1 MGLRDRIARALATG
15 EIEKGPNLP
24 AGTNTI
30 ATDALMAQGALAMQ
44 QGYGSVNPLPR
55 APFSAQVPFGPG
67 MPIPAAAINPVNPLT
82 GRPEPRRYEY
92 QVAQNINITETR
104 LVPFKT
110 LRAAA
115 DQIDILRRCVEVTK
129 AKLVGLE
136 FDIVLGND
144 ASEKIAAESGGDH
157 VRAMAK
163 AREKY
168 TDEINRLRE
177 FWEMPDKANGF
188 TWQDW
193 INIAAE
199 DILVIDAWAVY
210 PQPTVGGD
218 LYGFQILDGSTIKP
232 LIDDRGMRPLPPNA
246 AFQQILYGF
255 PRSEFSATDEDPKAD
270 GEFSSDQLAYM
281 VKNRRSISVYGFS
294 PVERALPLADIYL
307 RRQQWIRAEYTDGVL
322 PDLMF
327 TTDEDWG
334 TNPDLLRA
342 YENILND
349 DLAGQTDQRKR
360 ARLLP
365 KGLAPIVN
373 EGYGEKFKDTLDD
386 YLITSI
392 CGHFGVQPSEIGFA
406 PKSGLG
412 GAGFSEGQAENAE
425 AVGIG
430 PIATWISKQITNLSY
445 TYLGMPRE
453 LEFRLM
459 TSKRMDNEENARK
472 NEIEVRSGGK
482 SVNERRSELGLPLL
496 DTPQAD
502 MPILVSGSSVYL
514 FSPDGLIDAAT
525 ASTAPTLSGPDAT
538 STEPTTP
545 NPLTQKPEQEVEVK
559 PEVEDTEV
567 EAEDVPA
574 KETAEVKAFMK
585 WANKGKR
592 ARLFEFKHLDPI
604 VGDALN
610 RCAFD
615 GDLDTARALA
625 KAYLT

>member
-1 MGLRDRIARALATG
+1 MGLRDRIARAIATG
-15 EIEKGPNLP
+15 NLEKGPNLP
-24 AGTNTI
+24 RGATTIGT
-30 ATDALMAQGALAMQ
+30 DDLMAQSGLAMQ
-44 QGYGSVNPLPR
+44 QTYGNNVALPR
-55 APFSAQVPFGPG
+55 APFSATVPFGPG
-67 MPIPAAAINPVNPLT
+67 NPIIPGAINPINPAT

-92 QVAQNINITETR
+92 QVAQNINIVPTR
-104 LVPFKT
+104 LVPFST
-110 LRAAA
+110 LRAAG
-115 DQIDILRRCVEVTK
+115 DSIDILRRCIEVTK
-129 AKLVGLE
+129 SKMNGLQ
-136 FDIVLGND
+136 FDIVLGAD

-177 FWEMPDKANGF
+177 FWENPDKANGY

-193 INIAAE
+193 INIAIE
-199 DILVIDAWAVY
+199 DILVIDALAIY

-232 LIDDRGMRPLPPNA
+232 LIDDRGMRPMSPNA

-255 PRSEFSATDEDPKAD
+255 PRSEFSATEEDPKAD
-270 GEFSSDQLAYM
+270 GEFTSDQLAYM
-281 VKNRRSISVYGFS
+281 VRNRRSTTVYGFS

-307 RRQQWIRAEYTDGVL
+307 RRQQWIRAEYTDGVM
-322 PDLMF
+322 PELMF

-334 TNPDLLRA
+334 TNPDLLLA
-342 YENILND
+342 YERILND
-349 DLAGQTDQRKR
+349 DLAGQTEQRKR

-365 KGLAPIVN
+365 KGLTPIVN

-386 YLITSI
+386 YLVTSI
-392 CGHFGVQPSEIGFA
+392 CGHFGVQPAEIGFS

-412 GAGFSEGQAENAE
+412 GAGFSEGQAENGE
-425 AVGIG
+425 ALGIG
-430 PIATWISKQITNLSY
+430 PLANWISKQLTNLSY

-453 LEFRLM
+453 LEFKLL
-459 TSKRMDNEENARK
+459 TSERRDTEENARK

-482 SVNERRSELGLPLL
+482 SINERRSELGLPLL

-502 MPILVSGSSVYL
+502 MPIMVAGSSVLL
-514 FSPDGLIDAAT
+514 FSPDGIIDAAQ
-525 ASTAPTLSGPDAT
+525 AAQAPTLSGPDAT
-538 STEPTTP
+538 PDAPTTP
-545 NPLTQKPEQEVEVK
+545 DTLEQKPSTEVK
-559 PEVEDTEV
+559 PEDEEV
-567 EAEDVPA
+567 
-574 KETAEVKAFMK
+574 TEVKAFMK
-585 WANKGKR
+585 WAAKGKR
-592 ARLFEFKHLDPI
+592 ARLFEFKSLDPI

>member
-1 MGLRDRIARALATG
+1 MGLRDRIARAIATTNL
-15 EIEKGPNLP
+15 EKGPNLP
-24 AGTNTI
+24 RGATTIGT
-30 ATDALMAQGALAMQ
+30 DDLMAQSGLAMQ
-44 QGYGSVNPLPR
+44 QTYGNNVALPR
-55 APFSAQVPFGPG
+55 APFSATVPFGPG
-67 MPIPAAAINPVNPLT
+67 NPIIPGAINPVNPLT

-92 QVAQNINITETR
+92 QVAQNINIVPTR
-104 LVPFKT
+104 LVPFST
-110 LRAAA
+110 LRDAG
-115 DQIDILRRCVEVTK
+115 DSIDILRRCIEVTK
-129 AKLVGLE
+129 SKMNGLD
-136 FDIVLGND
+136 FDIVLGAD

-163 AREKY
+163 ARIQY
-168 TDEINRLRE
+168 TEEINRLRT
-177 FWEMPDKANGF
+177 FWENPDKANGY

-193 INIAAE
+193 INIAIE
-199 DILVIDAWAVY
+199 DILVIDALAIY

-232 LIDDRGMRPLPPNA
+232 LIDDRGMRPMSPNA

-255 PRSEFSATDEDPKAD
+255 PRSEFAATEEDPKAD
-270 GEFSSDQLAYM
+270 GEFTADQLAYM
-281 VKNRRSISVYGFS
+281 VRNRRSTTVYGFS

-307 RRQQWIRAEYTDGVL
+307 RRQQWIRAEYTDGVM
-322 PDLMF
+322 PELMF

-334 TNPDLLRA
+334 TNPDLLLA
-342 YENILND
+342 YERILND
-349 DLAGQTDQRKR
+349 DLAGQTEQRKR

-365 KGLAPIVN
+365 KGLTPIVN

-386 YLITSI
+386 YLVTSI
-392 CGHFGVQPSEIGFA
+392 CGHFGVQPAEIGFS

-412 GAGFSEGQAENAE
+412 GAGFSEGQAENGE
-425 AVGIG
+425 ALGIG
-430 PIATWISKQITNLSY
+430 PLANWISKQLTNLSY

-453 LEFRLM
+453 LEFKLM
-459 TSKRMDNEENARK
+459 TSQRMDTEENARK
-472 NEIEVRSGGK
+472 NEIEIRSAGK

-502 MPILVSGSSVYL
+502 MPILVSGGAVYL

-525 ASTAPTLSGPDAT
+525 ASVAPTLSGPDAT
-538 STEPTTP
+538 PDAPTTP
-545 NPLTQKPEQEVEVK
+545 NPLEQEPSTEVK
-559 PEVEDTEV
+559 PEDE
-567 EAEDVPA
+567 EA
-574 KETAEVKAFMK
+574 TEVKAFMK
-585 WANKGKR
+585 WAAKGKR
-592 ARLFEFKHLDPI
+592 ARLFEFKSLDPI

>member
-1 MGLRDRIARALATG
+1 MGLRDRIARAIATG
-15 EIEKGPNLP
+15 NLEKGPNLP
-24 AGTNTI
+24 RGATTIGT
-30 ATDALMAQGALAMQ
+30 DDLMAQSGLAMQ
-44 QGYGSVNPLPR
+44 QTYGNNVALPR
-55 APFSAQVPFGPG
+55 APFSATVPFGPG
-67 MPIPAAAINPVNPLT
+67 NPIIPGAINPVNPLT

-92 QVAQNINITETR
+92 QVAQNINIVPTR
-104 LVPFKT
+104 LVPFST
-110 LRAAA
+110 LRAAG
-115 DQIDILRRCVEVTK
+115 DSIDILRRCIEVTK
-129 AKLVGLE
+129 SKMNGLD
-136 FDIVLGND
+136 FDIVLGSD

-177 FWEMPDKANGF
+177 FWENPDKSNGY

-193 INIAAE
+193 INIAIE
-199 DILVIDAWAVY
+199 DILVIDALAIY

-232 LIDDRGMRPLPPNA
+232 LIDDRGMRPMSPNA

-255 PRSEFSATDEDPKAD
+255 PRSEFSATEEDPKAD
-270 GEFSSDQLAYM
+270 GEFTSDQLAYM
-281 VKNRRSISVYGFS
+281 VRNRRSTTVYGFS

-307 RRQQWIRAEYTDGVL
+307 RRQQWIRAEYTDGVM
-322 PDLMF
+322 PELMF

-334 TNPDLLRA
+334 TNPDLLLA
-342 YENILND
+342 YERILND
-349 DLAGQTDQRKR
+349 DLAGQTEQRKR

-365 KGLAPIVN
+365 KGLTPIVN

-386 YLITSI
+386 YLVTSI
-392 CGHFGVQPSEIGFA
+392 CGHFGVQPAEIGFS
-406 PKSGLG
+406 PKGGLG
-412 GAGFSEGQAENAE
+412 GAGFSEGQAENGE
-425 AVGIG
+425 ALGIG
-430 PIATWISKQITNLSY
+430 PLANWISKQLTNLSY

-453 LEFRLM
+453 LEFKLL
-459 TSKRMDNEENARK
+459 TSERRDTEENARK
-472 NEIEVRSGGK
+472 NEIEIRSAGK

-502 MPILVSGSSVYL
+502 MPILVSGAAVYL

-525 ASTAPTLSGPDAT
+525 ASVAPTLEGPDAT
-538 STEPTTP
+538 PTEPTTP
-545 NPLTQKPEQEVEVK
+545 NTLEEKPSTEVK
-559 PEVEDTEV
+559 PEDEEV
-567 EAEDVPA
+567 
-574 KETAEVKAFMK
+574 TEVKAFMK
-585 WANKGKR
+585 WAAKGKR
-592 ARLFEFKHLDPI
+592 ARLFEFKSLDPI

>member
-1 MGLRDRIARALATG
+1 MGLRDRIARALATQD
-15 EIEKGPNLP
+15 IEKGPNLP
-24 AGTNTI
+24 AGATTI
-30 ATDALMAQGALAMQ
+30 GTDALMASSGLAMQ
-44 QGYGSVNPLPR
+44 QTYGNNVALPR
-55 APFSAQVPFGPG
+55 APFSATVPFGPG
-67 MPIPAAAINPVNPLT
+67 NPIIPGAINPVNPLT

-92 QVAQNINITETR
+92 QVAQNINIVPTR
-104 LVPFKT
+104 LVPFST
-110 LRAAA
+110 LRDAA
-115 DQIDILRRCVEVTK
+115 DSIDILRRCIEVTK
-129 AKLVGLE
+129 AKMNGLD
-136 FDIVLGND
+136 FDIVLGAD

-168 TDEINRLRE
+168 TDEINRMRE
-177 FWEMPDKANGF
+177 FWENPDKANGY

-193 INIAAE
+193 INIAIE
-199 DILVIDAWAVY
+199 DILVIDALAVY

-232 LIDDRGMRPLPPNA
+232 LIDDRGMRPLSPNA

-255 PRSEFSATDEDPKAD
+255 PRSEFAATEEDPKAD
-270 GEFSSDQLAYM
+270 GEFTSDQLAYM
-281 VKNRRSISVYGFS
+281 VRNRRSTTVYGFS

-307 RRQQWIRAEYTDGVL
+307 RRQQWIRAEYTDGVM
-322 PDLMF
+322 PELMF

-334 TNPDLLRA
+334 TNPDLLLA
-342 YENILND
+342 YERILND
-349 DLAGQTDQRKR
+349 DLAGQTEQRKR

-365 KGLAPIVN
+365 KGLTPIVN

-386 YLITSI
+386 YLVTSI
-392 CGHFGVQPSEIGFA
+392 CGHFGVQPAEIGFS
-406 PKSGLG
+406 PKGGLG
-412 GAGFSEGQAENAE
+412 GAGFSEGQAENGE
-425 AVGIG
+425 ALGIG
-430 PIATWISKQITNLSY
+430 PLANWISKQLTNLSY

-453 LEFRLM
+453 LEFKLL
-459 TSKRMDNEENARK
+459 TSERRDTEENARK
-472 NEIEVRSGGK
+472 NEIEIRSAGK

-502 MPILVSGSSVYL
+502 MPILVSGGAVYL

-525 ASTAPTLSGPDAT
+525 ASVAPTLSGPDAT
-538 STEPTTP
+538 PDAPTTP
-545 NPLTQKPEQEVEVK
+545 NPLEQEPATEVK
-559 PEVEDTEV
+559 PEEDEV
-567 EAEDVPA
+567 
-574 KETAEVKAFMK
+574 TEVKAFMK
-585 WANKGKR
+585 WAAKGKR
-592 ARLFEFKHLDPI
+592 ARLFEFKSLDPI

>member
-1 MGLRDRIARALATG
+1 MGLRDRIARALATQD
-15 EIEKGPNLP
+15 IEKGPNLP
-24 AGTNTI
+24 AG
-30 ATDALMAQGALAMQ
+30 ATTVGTDQLMAQSGLAMQ
-44 QGYGSVNPLPR
+44 QTYGNNVALPR
-55 APFSAQVPFGPG
+55 APFSATVPFGPG
-67 MPIPAAAINPVNPLT
+67 NPIIPGAINPINPAT

-92 QVAQNINITETR
+92 QVAQNINIVPTR
-104 LVPFKT
+104 LVPFST
-110 LRAAA
+110 LRDAG
-115 DQIDILRRCVEVTK
+115 DSIDILRRCIEVTK
-129 AKLVGLE
+129 SKMNGLD
-136 FDIVLGND
+136 FDIVLGSD

-168 TDEINRLRE
+168 TDEINRLRT
-177 FWEMPDKANGF
+177 FWENPDKANGY

-193 INIAAE
+193 INIAVE
-199 DILVIDAWAVY
+199 DILVIDALAVY

-255 PRSEFSATDEDPKAD
+255 PRSEFAATEEDPKAD
-270 GEFSSDQLAYM
+270 GEFTADQLAYM
-281 VKNRRSISVYGFS
+281 VRNRRSTTVYGFS

-307 RRQQWIRAEYTDGVL
+307 RRQQWIRAEYTDGVM
-322 PDLMF
+322 PELMF

-334 TNPDLLRA
+334 TNPDLLLA
-342 YENILND
+342 YERILND
-349 DLAGQTDQRKR
+349 DLAGQTEQRKR

-365 KGLAPIVN
+365 KGLTPIVN

-386 YLITSI
+386 YLVTSI
-392 CGHFGVQPSEIGFA
+392 CGHFGVQPAEIGFS

-412 GAGFSEGQAENAE
+412 GAGFSEGQAENGE
-425 AVGIG
+425 ALGIG
-430 PIATWISKQITNLSY
+430 PLANWISKQLTNLSY

-453 LEFRLM
+453 LEFKLM
-459 TSKRMDNEENARK
+459 TSQRMDTEENARK
-472 NEIEVRSGGK
+472 NQIEVTSAGK

-502 MPILVSGSSVYL
+502 MPILVSGSGVYL

-525 ASTAPTLSGPDAT
+525 ASVAPTLSGPDAT
-538 STEPTTP
+538 PDAPTTP
-545 NPLTQKPEQEVEVK
+545 NPLEQEPATEVK
-559 PEVEDTEV
+559 PEDEEV
-567 EAEDVPA
+567 N
-574 KETAEVKAFMK
+574 EVKAFMK
-585 WANKGKR
+585 WAAKGKR
-592 ARLFEFKHLDPI
+592 ARLFEFKSLDPI

>member
-1 MGLRDRIARALATG
+1 MGLRDRIARALATQD
-15 EIEKGPNLP
+15 IEKGPNLP
-24 AGTNTI
+24 AG
-30 ATDALMAQGALAMQ
+30 ATTVGTDQLMAQTGLAMQ
-44 QGYGSVNPLPR
+44 QTYGNNVALPR
-55 APFSAQVPFGPG
+55 APFSATVPFGPG
-67 MPIPAAAINPVNPLT
+67 NPIIPGAINPINPAT

-92 QVAQNINITETR
+92 QVAQNINIVPTR
-104 LVPFKT
+104 LVPFST
-110 LRAAA
+110 LRDAG
-115 DQIDILRRCVEVTK
+115 DSIDILRRCIEVTK
-129 AKLVGLE
+129 SKMNGLD
-136 FDIVLGND
+136 FDIVLGSD

-168 TDEINRLRE
+168 TDEINRLRT
-177 FWEMPDKANGF
+177 FWENPDKANGY

-193 INIAAE
+193 INIAVE
-199 DILVIDAWAVY
+199 DILVIDALAVY

-255 PRSEFSATDEDPKAD
+255 PRSEFAATEEDPKAD
-270 GEFSSDQLAYM
+270 GEFTADQLAYM
-281 VKNRRSISVYGFS
+281 VRNRRSTTVYGFS

-307 RRQQWIRAEYTDGVL
+307 RRQQWIRAEYTDGVM
-322 PDLMF
+322 PELMF

-334 TNPDLLRA
+334 TNPDLLLA
-342 YENILND
+342 YERILND
-349 DLAGQTDQRKR
+349 DLAGQTEQRKR

-365 KGLAPIVN
+365 KGLTPIVN

-386 YLITSI
+386 YLVTSI
-392 CGHFGVQPSEIGFA
+392 CGHFGVQPAEIGFS

-412 GAGFSEGQAENAE
+412 GAGFSEGQAENGE
-425 AVGIG
+425 ALGIG
-430 PIATWISKQITNLSY
+430 PLANWISKQLSNLSY

-453 LEFRLM
+453 LEFKLM
-459 TSKRMDNEENARK
+459 TSQRMDTEENARK
-472 NEIEVRSGGK
+472 NQIEVTSAGK

-502 MPILVSGSSVYL
+502 MPILVSGSGVYL

-525 ASTAPTLSGPDAT
+525 ASVAPTLSGPDAT
-538 STEPTTP
+538 PDAPTTP
-545 NPLTQKPEQEVEVK
+545 NPLEQEPATEVK
-559 PEVEDTEV
+559 PEDEEV
-567 EAEDVPA
+567 N
-574 KETAEVKAFMK
+574 EVKAFMK
-585 WANKGKR
+585 WAAKGKR
-592 ARLFEFKHLDPI
+592 ARLFEFKSLDPI

>member
-1 MGLRDRIARALATG
+1 MGLRDRIARAIATDNL
-15 EIEKGPNLP
+15 EKGPNLP
-24 AGTNTI
+24 AGATTI
-30 ATDALMAQGALAMQ
+30 GTDALMAQSGLAMQ
-44 QGYGSVNPLPR
+44 QTYGNNVALPR
-55 APFSAQVPFGPG
+55 APFSATVPFGPG
-67 MPIPAAAINPVNPLT
+67 NPIIPGAINPVNPLT

-92 QVAQNINITETR
+92 QVAQNINIVPTR
-104 LVPFKT
+104 LVPFST
-110 LRAAA
+110 LRDAA
-115 DQIDILRRCVEVTK
+115 DSIDILRRCIEVTK
-129 AKLVGLE
+129 SKMSGLQ
-136 FDIVLGND
+136 FDIVLGSD

-177 FWEMPDKANGF
+177 FWENPDKANGY

-193 INIAAE
+193 INIAIE
-199 DILVIDAWAVY
+199 DILVIDALAVY

-232 LIDDRGMRPLPPNA
+232 LIDDRGMRPMAPNA

-255 PRSEFSATDEDPKAD
+255 PRSEFAATEEDPKAD
-270 GEFSSDQLAYM
+270 GEFTSDQLAYM
-281 VKNRRSISVYGFS
+281 VRNRRSITVYGFS

-307 RRQQWIRAEYTDGVL
+307 RRQQWIRAEYTDGVM
-322 PDLMF
+322 PELMF

-334 TNPDLLRA
+334 TNPDLLLA
-342 YENILND
+342 YERILND
-349 DLAGQTDQRKR
+349 DLAGQTEQRKR

-365 KGLAPIVN
+365 KGLTPIVN

-386 YLITSI
+386 YLVTSI
-392 CGHFGVQPSEIGFA
+392 CGHFGVQPAEIGFS
-406 PKSGLG
+406 PKGGLG
-412 GAGFSEGQAENAE
+412 GAGFSEGQAENGE
-425 AVGIG
+425 ALGIG
-430 PIATWISKQITNLSY
+430 PLANWISKQLTNLSY

-453 LEFRLM
+453 LEFKLL
-459 TSKRMDNEENARK
+459 TSERRDTEENARK

-482 SVNERRSELGLPLL
+482 SINERRSELGLPLL

-502 MPILVSGSSVYL
+502 MPIMVAGSSVLL
-514 FSPDGLIDAAT
+514 FSPDGIIDAAQ
-525 ASTAPTLSGPDAT
+525 AAQAPTLSGPDAT
-538 STEPTTP
+538 PNAPTTP
-545 NPLTQKPEQEVEVK
+545 NPLEQKPSTEVK
-559 PEVEDTEV
+559 PEDE
-567 EAEDVPA
+567 EA
-574 KETAEVKAFMK
+574 TEVKAFMK
-585 WANKGKR
+585 WAAKGKR
-592 ARLFEFKHLDPI
+592 ARLFEFKSLDPI

>member
-1 MGLRDRIARALATG
+1 
-15 EIEKGPNLP
+15 
-24 AGTNTI
+24 
-30 ATDALMAQGALAMQ
+30 MAQSGLAMQ
-44 QGYGSVNPLPR
+44 QTYGNNVALPR
-55 APFSAQVPFGPG
+55 SPFSATVPFGPG
-67 MPIPAAAINPVNPLT
+67 NPIIPGAINPINPLT

-92 QVAQNINITETR
+92 QVAQNINIVPTR
-104 LVPFKT
+104 LVPFST
-110 LRAAA
+110 LRAAG
-115 DQIDILRRCVEVTK
+115 DSIDILRRCIEVTK
-129 AKLVGLE
+129 SKMNGLQ
-136 FDIVLGND
+136 FDIVLGGD

-168 TDEINRLRE
+168 TDEINRLRT
-177 FWEMPDKANGF
+177 FWENPDKANGY

-193 INIAAE
+193 INIAIE
-199 DILVIDAWAVY
+199 DILVIDALAIY

-232 LIDDRGMRPLPPNA
+232 LIDDRGMRPMSPNA

-255 PRSEFSATDEDPKAD
+255 PRSEFSATEEDPKAD
-270 GEFSSDQLAYM
+270 GEFTADQLAYM
-281 VKNRRSISVYGFS
+281 VRNRRSTTVYGFS

-307 RRQQWIRAEYTDGVL
+307 RRQQWIRAEYTDGVM
-322 PDLMF
+322 PELMF

-334 TNPDLLRA
+334 TNPDLLLA
-342 YENILND
+342 YERILND
-349 DLAGQTDQRKR
+349 DLAGQTEQRKR

-365 KGLAPIVN
+365 KGLTPIVN

-386 YLITSI
+386 YLVTSI
-392 CGHFGVQPSEIGFA
+392 CGHFGVQPAEIGFS

-412 GAGFSEGQAENAE
+412 GAGFSEGQAENGE
-425 AVGIG
+425 ALGIG
-430 PIATWISKQITNLSY
+430 PLANWISKQLTNLSY

-453 LEFRLM
+453 LEFKLL
-459 TSKRMDNEENARK
+459 TSERRDTEENARK

-482 SVNERRSELGLPLL
+482 SINERRSELGLPLL

-502 MPILVSGSSVYL
+502 MPIMVAGSSVLL
-514 FSPDGLIDAAT
+514 FSPDGIIDAAQ
-525 ASTAPTLSGPDAT
+525 AAQAPTLSGPDAT
-538 STEPTTP
+538 PDAPTTP
-545 NPLTQKPEQEVEVK
+545 NTLEEKPSTEVK
-559 PEVEDTEV
+559 PEDE
-567 EAEDVPA
+567 EA
-574 KETAEVKAFMK
+574 TEVKAFMK
-585 WANKGKR
+585 WAAKGKR
-592 ARLFEFKHLDPI
+592 ARLFEFKSLDPI

>member
-1 MGLRDRIARALATG
+1 MGLRDRIARAIATTNL
-15 EIEKGPNLP
+15 EKGPNLP
-24 AGTNTI
+24 RGATTIGT
-30 ATDALMAQGALAMQ
+30 DDLMAQSGLAMQ
-44 QGYGSVNPLPR
+44 QTYGNNVALPR
-55 APFSAQVPFGPG
+55 APFSATVPFGPG
-67 MPIPAAAINPVNPLT
+67 NPIIPGAINPVNPLT

-92 QVAQNINITETR
+92 QVAQNINIVPTR
-104 LVPFKT
+104 LVPFST
-110 LRAAA
+110 LRDAG
-115 DQIDILRRCVEVTK
+115 DSIDILRRCIEVTK
-129 AKLVGLE
+129 SKMNGLD
-136 FDIVLGND
+136 FDIVLGSD

-177 FWEMPDKANGF
+177 FWENPDKSNGY

-193 INIAAE
+193 INIAIE
-199 DILVIDAWAVY
+199 DILVIDALAIY

-232 LIDDRGMRPLPPNA
+232 LIDDRGMRPMSPNA

-255 PRSEFSATDEDPKAD
+255 PRSEFAATEEDPKAD
-270 GEFSSDQLAYM
+270 GEFTSDQLAYM
-281 VKNRRSISVYGFS
+281 VRNRRSTTVYGFS

-307 RRQQWIRAEYTDGVL
+307 RRQQWIRAEYTDGVM
-322 PDLMF
+322 PELMF

-334 TNPDLLRA
+334 TNPDLLLA
-342 YENILND
+342 YERILND
-349 DLAGQTDQRKR
+349 DLAGQTEQRKR

-365 KGLAPIVN
+365 KGLTPIVN

-386 YLITSI
+386 YLVTSI
-392 CGHFGVQPSEIGFA
+392 CGHFGVQPSEIGFS
-406 PKSGLG
+406 PKGGLG
-412 GAGFSEGQAENAE
+412 GAGYSEGQAENGE
-425 AVGIG
+425 ALGIG
-430 PIATWISKQITNLSY
+430 PLANWISKQLTNLSY

-453 LEFRLM
+453 LEFKLM
-459 TSKRMDNEENARK
+459 TSQRMDTEENARK
-472 NEIEVRSGGK
+472 NQIEVTSAGK

-502 MPILVSGSSVYL
+502 MPILVSGAAVYL

-525 ASTAPTLSGPDAT
+525 ASVAPTLSGPDAT
-538 STEPTTP
+538 PDAPTTP
-545 NPLTQKPEQEVEVK
+545 NPLEQEPSTEVK
-559 PEVEDTEV
+559 PEDEEV
-567 EAEDVPA
+567 N
-574 KETAEVKAFMK
+574 EVKAFMK
-585 WANKGKR
+585 WAAKGKR
-592 ARLFEFKHLDPI
+592 ARLFEFKSLDPI

>member
-1 MGLRDRIARALATG
+1 MGLRDRIARALATQD
-15 EIEKGPNLP
+15 IEKGPNLP
-24 AGTNTI
+24 AG
-30 ATDALMAQGALAMQ
+30 ATTVGTDQLMAQSGLAMQ
-44 QGYGSVNPLPR
+44 QTYGNNVALPR
-55 APFSAQVPFGPG
+55 APFSATVPFGPG
-67 MPIPAAAINPVNPLT
+67 NPIIPGAINPINPAT

-92 QVAQNINITETR
+92 QVAQNINIVPTR
-104 LVPFKT
+104 LVPFST
-110 LRAAA
+110 LRDAA
-115 DQIDILRRCVEVTK
+115 DSIDILRRCIEVTK
-129 AKLVGLE
+129 AKMNGLQ
-136 FDIVLGND
+136 FDIVLGSD

-168 TDEINRLRE
+168 TDEINRMRT
-177 FWEMPDKANGF
+177 FWENPDKANGY

-193 INIAAE
+193 INIAVE
-199 DILVIDAWAVY
+199 DILVIDALAIY

-255 PRSEFSATDEDPKAD
+255 PRSEFAATEEDPKAD
-270 GEFSSDQLAYM
+270 GEFTADQLAYM
-281 VKNRRSISVYGFS
+281 VRNRRSTTVYGFS

-307 RRQQWIRAEYTDGVL
+307 RRQQWIRAEYTDGVM
-322 PDLMF
+322 PELMF

-334 TNPDLLRA
+334 TNPDLLLA
-342 YENILND
+342 YERILND
-349 DLAGQTDQRKR
+349 DLAGQTEQRKR

-365 KGLAPIVN
+365 KGLTPIVN

-386 YLITSI
+386 YLVTSI
-392 CGHFGVQPSEIGFA
+392 CGHFGVQPAEIGFS

-412 GAGFSEGQAENAE
+412 GAGFSEGQAENGE
-425 AVGIG
+425 ALGIG
-430 PIATWISKQITNLSY
+430 PLANWISKQLTNLSY

-453 LEFRLM
+453 LEFKLM
-459 TSKRMDNEENARK
+459 TSQRLDNEENARK

-482 SVNERRSELGLPLL
+482 SINERRSELGLPLL

-502 MPILVSGSSVYL
+502 MPIMVAGSSVLL
-514 FSPDGLIDAAT
+514 FSPDGLIDAAS
-525 ASTAPTLSGPDAT
+525 AATAPTLSGPDAT
-538 STEPTTP
+538 PDEPTTP
-545 NPLTQKPEQEVEVK
+545 NPLEQKPS
-559 PEVEDTEV
+559 TEV
-567 EAEDVPA
+567 QPEEDEV
-574 KETAEVKAFMK
+574 TEVKAFMK
-585 WANKGKR
+585 WAAKGKR
-592 ARLFEFKHLDPI
+592 ARLFEFKSLDPI

>member
-1 MGLRDRIARALATG
+1 MGLRDRIARAIATG
-15 EIEKGPNLP
+15 NLEKGPNLP
-24 AGTNTI
+24 RGATTIGT
-30 ATDALMAQGALAMQ
+30 DDLMAQSGLAMQ
-44 QGYGSVNPLPR
+44 QTYGNNVALPR
-55 APFSAQVPFGPG
+55 APFSATVPFGPG
-67 MPIPAAAINPVNPLT
+67 NPIIPGAINPINPLT

-92 QVAQNINITETR
+92 QVAQNINIVPTR
-104 LVPFKT
+104 LVPFST
-110 LRAAA
+110 LRDAG
-115 DQIDILRRCVEVTK
+115 DSIDILRRCIEVTK
-129 AKLVGLE
+129 SKMNGLD
-136 FDIVLGND
+136 FDIVLGAD

-177 FWEMPDKANGF
+177 FWENPDKANGY

-193 INIAAE
+193 INIAIE
-199 DILVIDAWAVY
+199 DILVIDALAIY

-232 LIDDRGMRPLPPNA
+232 LIDDRGMRPLSPNA

-255 PRSEFSATDEDPKAD
+255 PRSEFAATEEDPKAD
-270 GEFSSDQLAYM
+270 GEFTADQLAYL
-281 VKNRRSISVYGFS
+281 VRNRRSTTVYGFS

-307 RRQQWIRAEYTDGVL
+307 RRQQWIRAEYTDGVM
-322 PDLMF
+322 PELMF

-334 TNPDLLRA
+334 TNPDLLLA
-342 YENILND
+342 YERILND
-349 DLAGQTDQRKR
+349 DLAGQTEQRKR

-365 KGLAPIVN
+365 KGLTPIVN

-386 YLITSI
+386 YLVTSI
-392 CGHFGVQPSEIGFA
+392 CGHFGVQPAEIGFS
-406 PKSGLG
+406 PKGGLG
-412 GAGFSEGQAENAE
+412 GAGFSEGQAENGE
-425 AVGIG
+425 ALGIG
-430 PIATWISKQITNLSY
+430 PLSNWISKQLTNLSY

-453 LEFRLM
+453 LEFKLM
-459 TSKRMDNEENARK
+459 TSQRMDTEENARK
-472 NEIEVRSGGK
+472 NQIEVTSAGK

-502 MPILVSGSSVYL
+502 MPILVSGAAVYL

-525 ASTAPTLSGPDAT
+525 ASVAPTLSGPDAT
-538 STEPTTP
+538 PDAPTTP
-545 NPLTQKPEQEVEVK
+545 NPLEQE
-559 PEVEDTEV
+559 PSTEV
-567 EAEDVPA
+567 TPEDEEA
-574 KETAEVKAFMK
+574 TEVKAFMK
-585 WANKGKR
+585 WAAKGKR
-592 ARLFEFKHLDPI
+592 ARLFEFKSLDPI

>member
-1 MGLRDRIARALATG
+1 
-15 EIEKGPNLP
+15 
-24 AGTNTI
+24 
-30 ATDALMAQGALAMQ
+30 MQ
-44 QGYGSVNPLPR
+44 QTYGNNVALPR
-55 APFSAQVPFGPG
+55 APFSATVPFGPG
-67 MPIPAAAINPVNPLT
+67 NPIIPGAINPVNPLT

-92 QVAQNINITETR
+92 QVAQNINIVPTR
-104 LVPFKT
+104 LVPFST
-110 LRAAA
+110 LRDAG
-115 DQIDILRRCVEVTK
+115 DSIDILRRCIEVTK
-129 AKLVGLE
+129 SKMNGLD
-136 FDIVLGND
+136 FDIVLGSD

-177 FWEMPDKANGF
+177 FWENPDKANGY

-193 INIAAE
+193 INIAIE
-199 DILVIDAWAVY
+199 DILVIDALAIY

-232 LIDDRGMRPLPPNA
+232 LIDDRGMRPMSPNA

-255 PRSEFSATDEDPKAD
+255 PRSEFAATEEDPKAD
-270 GEFSSDQLAYM
+270 GEFTSDQLAYM
-281 VKNRRSISVYGFS
+281 VRNRRSTTVYGFS

-307 RRQQWIRAEYTDGVL
+307 RRQQWIRAEYTDGVM
-322 PDLMF
+322 PELMF

-334 TNPDLLRA
+334 TNPDLLLA
-342 YENILND
+342 YERILND
-349 DLAGQTDQRKR
+349 DLAGQTEQRKR

-365 KGLAPIVN
+365 KGLTPIVN

-386 YLITSI
+386 YLVTSI
-392 CGHFGVQPSEIGFA
+392 CGHFGVQPAEIGFS
-406 PKSGLG
+406 PKGGLG
-412 GAGFSEGQAENAE
+412 GAGFSEGQAENGE
-425 AVGIG
+425 ALGIG
-430 PIATWISKQITNLSY
+430 PLANWISKQLTNLSY

-453 LEFRLM
+453 LEFKLM
-459 TSKRMDNEENARK
+459 TSQRMDTEENARK
-472 NEIEVRSGGK
+472 NQIEVTSAGK

-502 MPILVSGSSVYL
+502 MPILVSGSGVYL

-525 ASTAPTLSGPDAT
+525 ASVAPTLSGPDAT
-538 STEPTTP
+538 PDAPTTP
-545 NPLTQKPEQEVEVK
+545 NPLEQKPS
-559 PEVEDTEV
+559 TEV
-567 EAEDVPA
+567 TPEDEEA
-574 KETAEVKAFMK
+574 TEVKAFMK
-585 WANKGKR
+585 WAAKGKR
-592 ARLFEFKHLDPI
+592 ARLFEFKSLDPI

>member
-1 MGLRDRIARALATG
+1 MGLRDRIARAIATG
-15 EIEKGPNLP
+15 NLEKGPNLP
-24 AGTNTI
+24 AGATTI
-30 ATDALMAQGALAMQ
+30 GTDALMAQSGLAMQ
-44 QGYGSVNPLPR
+44 QTYGNNVALPR
-55 APFSAQVPFGPG
+55 APFSATVPFGPG
-67 MPIPAAAINPVNPLT
+67 NPIIPGAINPVNPLT

-92 QVAQNINITETR
+92 QVAQNINIVPTR
-104 LVPFKT
+104 LVPFST
-110 LRAAA
+110 LRDAA
-115 DQIDILRRCVEVTK
+115 DSIDILRRCIEVTK
-129 AKLVGLE
+129 SKMNGLN
-136 FDIVLGND
+136 FDIVLGAD

-177 FWEMPDKANGF
+177 FWENPDKANGY

-193 INIAAE
+193 INIAIE
-199 DILVIDAWAVY
+199 DILVIDALAIY

-232 LIDDRGMRPLPPNA
+232 LIDDRGMRPMSPNA

-255 PRSEFSATDEDPKAD
+255 PRSEFAATEEDPKAD
-270 GEFSSDQLAYM
+270 GEFTADQLAYL
-281 VKNRRSISVYGFS
+281 VRNRRSTTVYGFS

-307 RRQQWIRAEYTDGVL
+307 RRQQWIRAEYTDGVM
-322 PDLMF
+322 PELMF

-334 TNPDLLRA
+334 TNPDLLLA
-342 YENILND
+342 YERILND
-349 DLAGQTDQRKR
+349 DLAGQTEQRKR

-365 KGLAPIVN
+365 KGLTPIVN

-386 YLITSI
+386 YLVTSI
-392 CGHFGVQPSEIGFA
+392 CGHFGVQPAEIGFS
-406 PKSGLG
+406 PKGGLG
-412 GAGFSEGQAENAE
+412 GAGFSEGQAENGE
-425 AVGIG
+425 ALGIG
-430 PIATWISKQITNLSY
+430 PLSNWISKQLTNLSY

-453 LEFRLM
+453 LEFKLM
-459 TSKRMDNEENARK
+459 TSQRMDTEENARK
-472 NEIEVRSGGK
+472 NQIEVTSAGK

-502 MPILVSGSSVYL
+502 MPILVSGASVYL

-525 ASTAPTLSGPDAT
+525 ASVAPTLSGPDAT
-538 STEPTTP
+538 PDAPTTP
-545 NPLTQKPEQEVEVK
+545 NTLEEKPLTEVTPEDE
-559 PEVEDTEV
+559 
-567 EAEDVPA
+567 EA
-574 KETAEVKAFMK
+574 TEVKAFMK
-585 WANKGKR
+585 WAAKGKR
-592 ARLFEFKHLDPI
+592 ARLFEFKSLDPI

>member
-1 MGLRDRIARALATG
+1 MGLRDRIARVIATNN
-15 EIEKGPNLP
+15 IEKAPRLP
-24 AGTNTI
+24 AGSTTI
-30 ATDALMAQGALAMQ
+30 GTDDLMAQSGLAMQ
-44 QGYGSVNPLPR
+44 QTYGNNVALPR
-55 APFSAQVPFGPG
+55 APFSATVPFGPG
-67 MPIPAAAINPVNPLT
+67 NPIIPGAINPVNPAT

-92 QVAQNINITETR
+92 QVAQNINIVPTR
-104 LVPFKT
+104 LVPFST
-110 LRAAA
+110 LRDAA
-115 DQIDILRRCVEVTK
+115 DSIDILRRCIEVTK
-129 AKLVGLE
+129 SKMNGLQ
-136 FDIVLGND
+136 FDITLGAD

-177 FWEMPDKANGF
+177 FWENPDKANGY

-193 INIAAE
+193 INIAIE
-199 DILVIDAWAVY
+199 DILVIDALAVY

-232 LIDDRGMRPLPPNA
+232 LIDDRGMRPASPNA

-255 PRSEFSATDEDPKAD
+255 PRSEFAATEEDPKAD
-270 GEFSSDQLAYM
+270 GEFTSDQLAYM
-281 VKNRRSISVYGFS
+281 VRNRRSTTVYGFS

-307 RRQQWIRAEYTDGVL
+307 RRQQWIRAEYTDGVM
-322 PDLMF
+322 PELMF

-334 TNPDLLRA
+334 TNPDLLLA
-342 YENILND
+342 YERILND
-349 DLAGQTDQRKR
+349 DLAGQTEQRKR

-365 KGLAPIVN
+365 KGLTPIVN

-386 YLITSI
+386 YLVTSI
-392 CGHFGVQPSEIGFA
+392 CGHFGVQPSEIGFS
-406 PKSGLG
+406 PKNGLG
-412 GAGFSEGQAENAE
+412 GSGYAEGQSENGE
-425 AVGIG
+425 ALGIG
-430 PIATWISKQITNLSY
+430 PLANWISKQLTNLSY

-453 LEFRLM
+453 LEFKLL
-459 TSKRMDNEENARK
+459 TSERRDTEENARK

-482 SVNERRSELGLPLL
+482 SINERRSELGLPLL

-502 MPILVSGSSVYL
+502 MPILATGGAVYL

-525 ASTAPTLSGPDAT
+525 ASIAPTLSGPDAT
-538 STEPTTP
+538 PDAPTTP
-545 NPLTQKPEQEVEVK
+545 NTLEQKPSTEVK
-559 PEVEDTEV
+559 PEEDEV
-567 EAEDVPA
+567 
-574 KETAEVKAFMK
+574 TEVKAFMK
-585 WANKGKR
+585 WAAKGKR
-592 ARLFEFKHLDPI
+592 ARLFEFKALDPI

-615 GDLDTARALA
+615 GDIDTARALA

>member
-15 EIEKGPNLP
+15 NLEKGPNLP
-24 AGTNTI
+24 RGATTIGT
-30 ATDALMAQGALAMQ
+30 DDLMAQSGLAMQ
-44 QGYGSVNPLPR
+44 QTYGNNVALPR
-55 APFSAQVPFGPG
+55 APFSATVPFGPG
-67 MPIPAAAINPVNPLT
+67 NPIIPGAINPVNPLT

-92 QVAQNINITETR
+92 QVAQNINIVPTR
-104 LVPFKT
+104 LVPFST
-110 LRAAA
+110 LRDAG
-115 DQIDILRRCVEVTK
+115 DSIDILRRCIEVTK
-129 AKLVGLE
+129 SKMNGLD
-136 FDIVLGND
+136 FDIVLGSD

-177 FWEMPDKANGF
+177 FWENPDKSNGY

-193 INIAAE
+193 INIAIE
-199 DILVIDAWAVY
+199 DILVIDALAIY

-232 LIDDRGMRPLPPNA
+232 LIDDRGMRPMSPNA

-255 PRSEFSATDEDPKAD
+255 PRSEFAATEEDPKAD
-270 GEFSSDQLAYM
+270 GEFTSDQLAYM
-281 VKNRRSISVYGFS
+281 VRNRRSTTVYGFS

-307 RRQQWIRAEYTDGVL
+307 RRQQWIRAEYTDGVM
-322 PDLMF
+322 PELMF

-334 TNPDLLRA
+334 TNPDLLLA
-342 YENILND
+342 YERILND
-349 DLAGQTDQRKR
+349 DLAGQTEQRKR

-365 KGLAPIVN
+365 KGLTPIVN

-386 YLITSI
+386 YLVTSI
-392 CGHFGVQPSEIGFA
+392 CGHFGVQPAEIGFS

-412 GAGFSEGQAENAE
+412 GAGYAEGQAENGE
-425 AVGIG
+425 ALGIG
-430 PIATWISKQITNLSY
+430 PLANWISKQLTNLSY

-453 LEFRLM
+453 LEFKLM
-459 TSKRMDNEENARK
+459 TSQRMDTEENARK
-472 NEIEVRSGGK
+472 NQIEVTSAGK

-502 MPILVSGSSVYL
+502 MPILVSGAAVYL

-525 ASTAPTLSGPDAT
+525 ASVAPTLSGPDAT
-538 STEPTTP
+538 PDAPTTP
-545 NPLTQKPEQEVEVK
+545 NPLEQKPSTEVK
-559 PEVEDTEV
+559 PEDE
-567 EAEDVPA
+567 EA
-574 KETAEVKAFMK
+574 TEVKAFMK
-585 WANKGKR
+585 WAAKGKR
-592 ARLFEFKHLDPI
+592 ARLFEFKSLDPI

>member
-1 MGLRDRIARALATG
+1 MGLRDRIARAIATG
-15 EIEKGPNLP
+15 NLEKGPNLP
-24 AGTNTI
+24 RGATTIGT
-30 ATDALMAQGALAMQ
+30 DDLMAQSGLAMQ
-44 QGYGSVNPLPR
+44 QTYGNNVALPR
-55 APFSAQVPFGPG
+55 APFSATVPFGPG
-67 MPIPAAAINPVNPLT
+67 NPIIPGAINPVNPAT

-92 QVAQNINITETR
+92 QVAQNINIVPTR
-104 LVPFKT
+104 LVPFST
-110 LRAAA
+110 LRAAG
-115 DQIDILRRCVEVTK
+115 DSIDILRRCIEVTK
-129 AKLVGLE
+129 SKMNGLD
-136 FDIVLGND
+136 FDIVLGSD

-168 TDEINRLRE
+168 TDEINRLRT
-177 FWEMPDKANGF
+177 FWENPDKANGY

-193 INIAAE
+193 INIAIE
-199 DILVIDAWAVY
+199 DILVIDALAIY

-232 LIDDRGMRPLPPNA
+232 LIDDRGMRPMSPNA

-255 PRSEFSATDEDPKAD
+255 PRSEFSATEEDPKAD
-270 GEFSSDQLAYM
+270 GEFTSDQLAYM
-281 VKNRRSISVYGFS
+281 VRNRRSTTVYGFS

-307 RRQQWIRAEYTDGVL
+307 RRQQWIRAEYTDGVM
-322 PDLMF
+322 PELMF

-334 TNPDLLRA
+334 TNPDLLLA
-342 YENILND
+342 YERILND
-349 DLAGQTDQRKR
+349 DLAGQTEQRKR

-365 KGLAPIVN
+365 KGLTPVVN

-386 YLITSI
+386 YLVTSI
-392 CGHFGVQPSEIGFA
+392 CGHFGVQPAEIGFS

-412 GAGFSEGQAENAE
+412 GAGFSEGQAENGE
-425 AVGIG
+425 ALGIG
-430 PIATWISKQITNLSY
+430 PLANWISKQLTNLSY

-453 LEFRLM
+453 LEFKLM
-459 TSKRMDNEENARK
+459 TSQRMDTEENARK
-472 NEIEVRSGGK
+472 NQIEVTSAGK

-502 MPILVSGSSVYL
+502 MPILVSGSGVYL

-525 ASTAPTLSGPDAT
+525 ASVAPTLSGPDAT
-538 STEPTTP
+538 PDAPTTP
-545 NPLTQKPEQEVEVK
+545 NTLEEKPS
-559 PEVEDTEV
+559 TEV
-567 EAEDVPA
+567 TPEEDEV
-574 KETAEVKAFMK
+574 TEVKAFMK
-585 WANKGKR
+585 WAAKGKR
-592 ARLFEFKHLDPI
+592 ARLFEFKSLDPI

>member
-1 MGLRDRIARALATG
+1 MGLRDRIARAIATSN
-15 EIEKGPNLP
+15 IEKGPNLP
-24 AGTNTI
+24 AGATTI
-30 ATDALMAQGALAMQ
+30 GTSDLMAQSGLAMQ
-44 QGYGSVNPLPR
+44 QTYGNNVALPR
-55 APFSAQVPFGPG
+55 APFSATVPFGPG
-67 MPIPAAAINPVNPLT
+67 NPIIPGAINPVNPLT

-92 QVAQNINITETR
+92 QVAQNINIVPTR
-104 LVPFKT
+104 LVPFST
-110 LRAAA
+110 LRDAG
-115 DQIDILRRCVEVTK
+115 DSIDILRRCIEVTK
-129 AKLVGLE
+129 AKMNGLD
-136 FDIVLGND
+136 FDIVLGSD

-177 FWEMPDKANGF
+177 FWENPDKANGY

-193 INIAAE
+193 INIAIE
-199 DILVIDAWAVY
+199 DILVIDALAIY
-210 PQPTVGGD
+210 PQPTVGGE

-232 LIDDRGMRPLPPNA
+232 LIDDRGMRPMSPNA

-255 PRSEFSATDEDPKAD
+255 PRSEFAATEEDPKAD
-270 GEFSSDQLAYM
+270 GEFTSDQLAYM
-281 VKNRRSISVYGFS
+281 VRNRRSTTVYGFS

-307 RRQQWIRAEYTDGVL
+307 RRQQWIRAEYTDGVM
-322 PDLMF
+322 PELMF

-334 TNPDLLRA
+334 TNPDLLLA
-342 YENILND
+342 YERILND
-349 DLAGQTDQRKR
+349 DLAGQTEQRKR

-365 KGLAPIVN
+365 KGLTPIVN

-386 YLITSI
+386 YLVTSI
-392 CGHFGVQPSEIGFA
+392 CGHFGVQPAEIGFS
-406 PKSGLG
+406 PKGGLG
-412 GAGFSEGQAENAE
+412 GAGFSEGQAENGE
-425 AVGIG
+425 ALGIG
-430 PIATWISKQITNLSY
+430 PLANWISKQLTNLSY

-453 LEFRLM
+453 LEFKML
-459 TSKRMDNEENARK
+459 TSERRDTEENARK
-472 NEIEVRSGGK
+472 NEIEIRSAGK

-502 MPILVSGSSVYL
+502 MPILVSGGAVYL

-525 ASTAPTLSGPDAT
+525 ASVAPTLSGPDAT
-538 STEPTTP
+538 PDAPTTP
-545 NPLTQKPEQEVEVK
+545 NPFEQKPSTEVK
-559 PEVEDTEV
+559 PEDE
-567 EAEDVPA
+567 EA
-574 KETAEVKAFMK
+574 TEVKAFMK
-585 WANKGKR
+585 WAAKGKR
-592 ARLFEFKHLDPI
+592 ARLFEFKSLDPI